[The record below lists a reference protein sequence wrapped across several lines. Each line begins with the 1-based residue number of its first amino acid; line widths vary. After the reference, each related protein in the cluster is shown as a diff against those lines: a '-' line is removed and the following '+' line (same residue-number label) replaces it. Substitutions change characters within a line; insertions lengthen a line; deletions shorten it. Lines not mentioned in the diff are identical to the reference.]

1 MNIHASE
8 LISELKRTYLKTN
21 GPLEDDIN

>member
-1 MNIHASE
+1 MNIHSSE
-8 LISELKRTYLKTN
+8 LISELKRTYLITN